1 MTKSMKHEEQETV
14 TVVMESIYNL
24 NTNNRI
30 YNPNGINHG
39 IENKY
44 GIIWG
49 NKAFR
54 SVDEA
59 FGELNK
65 FIDQKLGEGAEYL
78 EDDEVTEINKYF
90 YSNVASNDKKIMPI
104 SFKIN
109 DKAYMFSVRTIFYN
123 EGDKTMTK
131 KYNYIV
137 TKLEEYDGPTYYS
150 DPEVLEIFDDK
161 QKAIDFVTELVEK
174 EKAEFGVEPEY
185 PFIDNNSDAKRIYSV
200 DLFYKN
206 DEFPEEDSKTTFA
219 IDRYEVK

>member
-1 MTKSMKHEEQETV
+1 MNWCEEKETV

-24 NTNNRI
+24 NTNNR
-30 YNPNGINHG
+30 PGIDHG
-39 IENKY
+39 IENKF
-44 GIIWG
+44 GIIWR
-49 NKAFR
+49 NKAFKR
-54 SVDEA
+54 ADEA
-59 FGELNK
+59 FDELNK
-65 FIDQKLGEGAEYL
+65 FLDQKFGEGAEYL
-78 EDDEVTEINKYF
+78 KDSEVKEINKYF
-90 YSNVASNDKKIMPI
+90 YNNVASNDKKIMPI

-109 DKAYMFSVRTIFYN
+109 DKAYMFSVRNIFYN
-123 EGDKTMTK
+123 QGDKTMTN

-150 DPEVLEIFDDK
+150 APEVLDIFEDK
-161 QKAIDFVTELVEK
+161 QKAIDYVTGLVEK
-174 EKAEFGVEPEY
+174 EKEEFGVEQEY

>member
-24 NTNNRI
+24 NMNNRI
-30 YNPNGINHG
+30 YNPNGISHG

-54 SVDEA
+54 SVNEA
-59 FGELNK
+59 FGELNG

-90 YSNVASNDKKIMPI
+90 YNNVASNDKKIMPI

-150 DPEVLEIFDDK
+150 TPEVLEVFDDK
-161 QKAIDFVTELVEK
+161 QKAIDYVTELVEK
-174 EKAEFGVEPEY
+174 EKEEFGIEPEY